1 MDRFATTAQIEE
13 FLPPEEFTV
22 ISGLTDEQLASL
34 FQVTVDQLW
43 DQTGV
48 TCQEPTTWTWTPPT
62 F

>member
-22 ISGLTDEQLASL
+22 ISGLTDEQLAAL
-34 FQVTVDQLW
+34 FQVTVDELW
-43 DQTGV
+43 GQTGV
-48 TCQEPTTWTWTPPT
+48 TCQEPTTWTPPI